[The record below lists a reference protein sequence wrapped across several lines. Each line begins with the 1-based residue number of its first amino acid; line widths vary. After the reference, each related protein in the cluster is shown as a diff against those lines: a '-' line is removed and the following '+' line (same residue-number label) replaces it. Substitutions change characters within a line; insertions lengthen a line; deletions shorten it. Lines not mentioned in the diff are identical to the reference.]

1 MPIRQEAPFP
11 RESSAGNPAGL
22 PNRQRRAGDAAARL
36 SRPDPASRPVTHPPL
51 DPRHAVYAGTFD
63 PVTLGHEDIIRRG
76 ARLFERLT
84 VGVGINPDKTPLFP
98 PAERVALLREVCRDR
113 PNVTVETF
121 DGLTVDFTRSRGAAA
136 VLRGVRSLSDMEA
149 ELTLS
154 LTNRTLAPEVET
166 VFLMAHEHLAH
177 VSSTLIK
184 QIARFGGAGVAGDL
198 ERFVPPGVIAPLLAK
213 YRGAAEERGAPV
225 GQASAAR

>member
-1 MPIRQEAPFP
+1 MPQP
-11 RESSAGNPAGL
+11 PA
-22 PNRQRRAGDAAARL
+22 
-36 SRPDPASRPVTHPPL
+36 L

-76 ARLFERLT
+76 ARLFDRLT
-84 VGVGINPDKTPLFP
+84 VGVGINPDKTPLFD
-98 PAERVALLREVCRDR
+98 PAERVELLREVTRDL

-121 DGLTVDFTRSRGAAA
+121 GGLTVDFTREKGAAA
-136 VLRGVRSLSDMEA
+136 VLRGVRSLSDIEA

-166 VFLMAHEHLAH
+166 LFLMAHEHLAH

-184 QIARFGGAGVAGDL
+184 QIAKLGGAGVAEDL
-198 ERFVPPGVIAPLLAK
+198 RRFVPEAVIEPLLAK
-213 YRGAAEERGAPV
+213 VR
-225 GQASAAR
+225 QT